1 MESKNKKLND
11 ELTLD
16 PEDWDK
22 MRALG
27 HQMIDDMMDYLQN
40 IKQSPVWKKMPDE
53 AKQFL
58 KQDIPKLPQS
68 SESIYKEFKQHI
80 FPYNK
85 GNIHPRFWAWVEGT
99 GTPLGA
105 LSEMLAAMMNPV
117 VGIGEHSAM
126 YVDEQVLAW
135 CKTIIGFKES
145 ASGILVSGASIANL
159 TALIVARNH
168 YLGKNARKAGLK
180 AVSGQLVLYCSSET
194 HSCIQKAAE
203 AIGLGSDAVKKISVN
218 EHYQMN
224 IEELKNTIR
233 EDLEKDLI
241 PFCVVGNVGT
251 VNTGAIDPLDEIIAV
266 CRQFNLWFHIDGAF
280 GALTKLVPEYSER
293 LKGIEVADSIA
304 FDLHKWMYMPYEIGC
319 VLIKNAEAHK
329 NAFAVSPNYLLNHE
343 RGVASG
349 PESYSNFGLELSR
362 GFKSLKAWMSFKE
375 HGIEKYAYL
384 IKQNIEQAHY
394 LSDLIKQSPYLE
406 LITPV
411 SMNIVCFR
419 YSIEE
424 ASKQQLD
431 ILNKEIVMQLQEQQI
446 ATASSTF
453 LKGQYTIRAAIT
465 NHRSKRSDFETL
477 VKEVVRIGN
486 ELKSAIQIANAK
498 EEKN

>member
-1 MESKNKKLND
+1 MESENKKRNN

-16 PEDWDK
+16 PEEWDK

-40 IKQSPVWKKMPDE
+40 IKQTAVWRKIPDE
-53 AKQFL
+53 TKQFL

-68 SESIYKEFKQHI
+68 IESIYEEFKQHI

-135 CKTIIGFKES
+135 CKTMMGFKES

-180 AVSGQLVLYCSSET
+180 ALPGQLVLYCSAET

-218 EHYQMN
+218 EYYQMN
-224 IEELKNTIR
+224 IEELKKTIR

-241 PFCVVGNVGT
+241 PFCIVGNAGT
-251 VNTGAIDPLDEIIAV
+251 VNTGAIDSLDKISAV

-280 GALTKLVPEYSER
+280 GALVKLVPEYSER

-319 VLIKNAEAHK
+319 VLIKNAGAHR

-343 RGVASG
+343 RGIASG
-349 PESYSNFGLELSR
+349 PESYGNFGLELSR
-362 GFKSLKAWMSFKE
+362 GFKSLKAWMSLKE
-375 HGIEKYAYL
+375 HGIEKYGYL
-384 IKQNIEQAHY
+384 IKQNIEQAQY
-394 LSDLIKQSPYLE
+394 LSDLIKQSPHLE

-419 YSIEE
+419 YNIEE

-431 ILNKEIVMQLQEQQI
+431 ILNKEIVMQLQEQHI

-453 LKGQYTIRAAIT
+453 LKGKYTIRVAIT
-465 NHRSKRSDFETL
+465 NHRSKRSDFEIL

-486 ELKSAIQIANAK
+486 ELKSAIQIGNDK